1 MNTNTP
7 QQLGRTETALD
18 DHGCDDSSF
27 CLNCFKADLQLEDFR
42 GELAF
47 LAVVRMKNLV
57 AIRVAE
63 DGVSEQDAWSW
74 ILSGARCVE
83 DTHSKDPARAHAAKL
98 LSDVLGDYLVH
109 RMILAHAEP
118 RPLALSHKQ
127 MEIVERTHR
136 RLDELQADGSE
147 PDFFEPLN

>member
-27 CLNCFKADLQLEDFR
+27 CLNCFKADLLLEDFR

-57 AIRVAE
+57 AIRVAQ
-63 DGVSEQDAWSW
+63 DGVSDQDAWSW
-74 ILSGARCVE
+74 ILSGARTVACLISLRSV
-83 DTHSKDPARAHAAKL
+83 TLRSTTPRRAT
-98 LSDVLGDYLVH
+98 SS
-109 RMILAHAEP
+109 R
-118 RPLALSHKQ
+118 S
-127 MEIVERTHR
+127 THR
-136 RLDELQADGSE
+136 SGSKSTTASTSS
-147 PDFFEPLN
+147 